1 VTAADGP
8 AGPTGPG
15 RGDAAWHRLHPLSPI
30 VAVSRLALTIVVT
43 LALSGIEHRHSSGG
57 RTEVVIGAVVAVVLL
72 VPAIVSVVV
81 TRWRFDGEVL
91 SITTGLLRR
100 DSRQLPVAR
109 IQAVDLVQPLVGR
122 MLGLAEL
129 RIRLAGAGGTRGR
142 LAFLGEAEAGELR
155 ARLLAAHHGL
165 DQATPEPP
173 ELRLLRV
180 PAGRLI
186 ASVAIADVGILAI
199 AVAATTITLALAAPQ
214 FLAAILS
221 SASPILLALGQ
232 AVVRRVISEFGFTAA
247 EAPDGLRVR
256 SGLLQTSAETIPRG
270 RVQAVRQV
278 EPFFWRPFGWRRL
291 EVDVAG
297 GVANHRGGRRSGV
310 RMTKTLLPVGSTAE
324 ADLLLARVLGV
335 AEPAL
340 VRPPQRARWKAP
352 LGYHFLAGGYDAAHA
367 VTVNGRLRRTT
378 AWVPLE
384 KVQSVRRIQGPLQRR
399 LALASVHLDTAGRR
413 VHAIFR
419 DRDAADSAR
428 LLETLATLSRAART
442 PEGRAPGAAPPMAA
456 AP

>member
-1 VTAADGP
+1 VTVADGS
-8 AGPTGPG
+8 AGPSAPDP

-30 VAVSRLALTIVVT
+30 VYVSRLAVSIVVA
-43 LALSGIEHRHSSGG
+43 LALSGIHGKHSSGAG
-57 RTEVVIGAVVAVVLL
+57 TELIVGAIVAAVLI
-72 VPAIVSVVV
+72 VPATVSVLV

-100 DSRQLPVAR
+100 DARRLPVAR
-109 IQAVDLVQPLVGR
+109 IQAVDLVQPLAGR

-142 LAFLGEAEAGELR
+142 LAFLGEQEATQLR

-173 ELRLLRV
+173 EWRLLRV
-180 PAGRLI
+180 GSGRLI
-186 ASVAIADVGILAI
+186 ASVAITDIGIVALAL
-199 AVAATTITLALAAPQ
+199 VATTVTLALDAPQ
-214 FLAAILS
+214 FLAATLG
-221 SASPILLALGQ
+221 SATPVLLAFGQ
-232 AVVRRVISEFGFTAA
+232 ALVRRVISEFGFTAA

-256 SGLLQTSAETIPRG
+256 SGLLQTTAETIPSG
-270 RVQAVRQV
+270 RVQAVRRV
-278 EPFFWRPFGWRRL
+278 EPFFWRPLGWCRL

-297 GVANHRGGRRSGV
+297 GVANRHGAHRSAARV
-310 RMTKTLLPVGSTAE
+310 TKTLLPVGTAAE
-324 ADLLLARVLGV
+324 ANLLLSRVLGV

-340 VRPPQRARWKAP
+340 ARPPRRAKWKAP
-352 LGYHFLAGGYDAAHA
+352 FGYHFLAAGYDRRHV

-384 KVQSVRRIQGPLQRR
+384 KVQSIRRVQGPVQRR
-399 LALASVHLDTAGRR
+399 LRLASIHVDTAGRR

-419 DRDAADSAR
+419 DRDAAESAGVM
-428 LLETLATLSRAART
+428 ESLATLCRAART
-442 PEGRAPGAAPPMAA
+442 PVSRT
-456 AP
+456 

>member
-1 VTAADGP
+1 MTAADGP

-30 VAVSRLALTIVVT
+30 VAVSRLAVTIVVT
-43 LALSGIEHRHSSGG
+43 LALSGIEHRHSSGRG
-57 RTEVVIGAVVAVVLL
+57 TEVVIGAVVAAVLL

-91 SITTGLLRR
+91 SITTGLFRR

-142 LAFLGEAEAGELR
+142 LAFLGEAQAGELR

-165 DQATPEPP
+165 NQSTPEPP

-199 AVAATTITLALAAPQ
+199 ALAATTITLGLAAPQ

-278 EPFFWRPFGWRRL
+278 EPFFWRPFGWKRL

-297 GVANHRGGRRSGV
+297 GVANRRGGRRSGV
-310 RMTKTLLPVGSTAE
+310 RMTKTLLPVGSAAE

-384 KVQSVRRIQGPLQRR
+384 KVQSVRRIQGPVQRR

-428 LLETLATLSRAART
+428 LLETLSTLCRAART
-442 PEGRAPGAAPPMAA
+442 PEGLSPGAAPPMAA